1 VTGWVFLV
9 SAILIEVAA
18 TLALQAAVQGR
29 RYLYAVTV
37 LGYLAAF
44 TLLSLA
50 LGAGMP
56 LGVSYGI
63 WAASG
68 VALTAVL
75 ARLIFRQRFTW
86 IMSLGIVL
94 IMGGVLLIELG
105 ADA

>member
-1 VTGWVFLV
+1 MGWLFLV

-18 TLALQAAVQGR
+18 TLALQAAVNGR
-29 RYLYAVTV
+29 KILYGATV
-37 LGYLAAF
+37 VGYLAAF

-68 VALTAVL
+68 VALTALL
-75 ARLIFRQRFTW
+75 ARIIFKQRFTW